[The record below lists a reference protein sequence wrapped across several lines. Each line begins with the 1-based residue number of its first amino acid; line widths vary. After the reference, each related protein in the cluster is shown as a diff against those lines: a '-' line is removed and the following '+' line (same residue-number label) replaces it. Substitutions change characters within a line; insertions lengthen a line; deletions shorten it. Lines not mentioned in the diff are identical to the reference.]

1 MVKKVLIPL
10 VVVLVLAGAYL
21 VWTILRV
28 PSVSYVTITESEAVE
43 TLLVSGRVVGEG
55 AVPLSFKRPGQITE
69 IVVREGDTVQSN
81 DLIAQLDDS
90 DVINLVTQS
99 ENNLSSAEIALSRL
113 QNRELPQAREA
124 LAQAESRVDIAE
136 SVYESA
142 VKERLNPAVEN
153 FELAEEDEAEARR
166 YYEDQKKLF
175 DDGLIDQAALDAA
188 ENEWDLALEAL
199 DLARDEKERIAREVD
214 NLARERDIALSQKR
228 AAQTALQSL
237 ENEELKQARLN
248 VSQARTQLEKARLE
262 LDQTKM
268 ESPFPGVITRI
279 SASTG
284 QYVAVG
290 QEVCIIIPTAASTY
304 IEAQVDEEF
313 AGKVS
318 AGQEVLVSSS
328 AFTDR
333 IFNGR
338 VERVSPTVDPD
349 RGTFQVRFILDRFEA
364 ELLPDLAVSA
374 ELVTGRI
381 PGSIIVEQGLTFREN
396 DKVFVLL
403 EKSGNVV
410 KREVVVDDLGRGLL
424 LVTSG
429 LVVGDKVLVD
439 LELEEGERIRLGEEV
454 SRD

>member
-1 MVKKVLIPL
+1 MFKKVFIPL
-10 VVVLVLAGAYL
+10 VVILVLAGAYL

-28 PSVSYVTITESEAVE
+28 PSVSYVTIKESEAVE

-69 IVVREGDTVQSN
+69 IMVREGDLVQSN

-90 DVINLVTQS
+90 EVENLVTQS

-113 QNRELPQAREA
+113 QNRELPQARET

-142 VKERLNPAVEN
+142 IKERLNPAVES
-153 FELAEEDEAEARR
+153 LDQAEKDEAEARL

-175 DDGLIDQAALDAA
+175 DDGLIDQAALDVA
-188 ENEWDLALEAL
+188 ENEWNLALEAL
-199 DLARDEKERIAREVD
+199 DLARDEKERIAREVG

-228 AAQTALQSL
+228 AAQSALQSL
-237 ENEELKQARLN
+237 ENEELRQARLN
-248 VSQARTQLEKARLE
+248 VSQARTKLEQARLE
-262 LDQTKM
+262 LDQTRI

-333 IFNGR
+333 IFYGR

-424 LVTSG
+424 LVIDG
-429 LVVGDKVLVD
+429 LAVGDKVLVD
-439 LELEEGERIRLGEEV
+439 LELEDGERIRLGEEV
-454 SRD
+454 VSD